1 MGEKTLPITGGCLCG
16 AVRYEASEPPVGAG
30 YCHCSMCKKA
40 RGGIFAVGASFRRDR
55 FRFTHGES
63 KIYKSSAFAERGF
76 CGDCGT
82 PLFYRFTTP
91 GQYAD
96 EITVSMGSLDDPE
109 VAPPAFYWG
118 HWGVES
124 KVSWFTI
131 DDDLPQTRLE
141 DDPGLLA
148 HRAAADQG
156 EE

>member
-1 MGEKTLPITGGCLCG
+1 MTDKAMPITGGCLCG
-16 AVRYEASEPPVGAG
+16 AVRYEASEPPLGAG

-148 HRAAADQG
+148 HIAAADQG

>member
-55 FRFTHGES
+55 FRFAQGEP

-82 PLFYRFTTP
+82 PLFFRFTTP
-91 GQYAD
+91 GPYAD
-96 EITVSMGSLDDPE
+96 GITVSMGSLDDPE

-148 HRAAADQG
+148 HIAAADQG